1 LPRSSS
7 SARAGAEGAAIKP
20 DKPDDRTGG
29 RGSVSAPG
37 GISPAVRERIA
48 QVFTRVEDVV
58 YIGLA
63 ILLAAGA
70 MALLVDGSI
79 TFGRQLL
86 AGSVPGSIIDLLDRV
101 LLVVMIVELLYTVQV
116 SFREHALVPEP
127 FLIVGLIAAT
137 RRILVVTAEFAK
149 LAQAGGTVFIHA
161 MLELGLLTIMV
172 LVFVIALALLRKRS
186 TLAAADRA

>member
-1 LPRSSS
+1 MPRSSS
-7 SARAGAEGAAIKP
+7 SAPAGAEGDVIKP
-20 DKPDDRTGG
+20 DKSDDRTGG
-29 RGSVSAPG
+29 RGSASAPG
-37 GISPAVRERIA
+37 GIPPAVRERIA
-48 QVFTRVEDVV
+48 QAFTRVEDVV

-63 ILLAAGA
+63 VLLAAGA

-86 AGSVPGSIIDLLDRV
+86 AGSMPGSIIDLLDRV

-149 LAQAGGTVFIHA
+149 LAQAGGTVFLNA
-161 MLELGLLTIMV
+161 MMELGLLTLMV
-172 LVFVIALALLRKRS
+172 LVFVIALVLLRKRS
-186 TLAAADRA
+186 ALAAADRA

>member
-1 LPRSSS
+1 LPQSSS
-7 SARAGAEGAAIKP
+7 SARAGTEGDVIKL
-20 DKPDDRTGG
+20 DKPDNRTVG

-48 QVFTRVEDVV
+48 QAFTRVEDVV

-86 AGSVPGSIIDLLDRV
+86 AGSMPGSIIDLLDRV

-149 LAQAGGTVFIHA
+149 LAQAGGTVFLHA

-172 LVFVIALALLRKRS
+172 LVFVIALVLLRKRS

>member
-20 DKPDDRTGG
+20 DKLDDRTGG

-63 ILLAAGA
+63 VLLAAGA